1 MTAGSIAWVKF
12 TTVVLFISFILMVI
26 LLYLPQ
32 RHKPYQ
38 GAEKLALKDDGDAPV
53 APRYPEQEEH
63 KRQES

>member
-32 RHKPYQ
+32 RQKPYQ
-38 GAEKLALKDDGDAPV
+38 GAEKTGTE
-53 APRYPEQEEH
+53 R
-63 KRQES
+63 